1 MPDIQSTFQAVTT
14 KRELAERLGS
24 SLKMLA
30 YYLYKLPPEQQYKK
44 YDIPKR
50 TGGTREIYAPISG
63 IKQIQKRLSHIL
75 QNYQPA
81 KFCVHGYVKERS
93 IKTNAYIHRRK
104 RIVINLDLKDFF
116 PSINF

>member
-1 MPDIQSTFQAVTT
+1 
-14 KRELAERLGS
+14 
-24 SLKMLA
+24 MLA

-75 QNYQPA
+75 QPMLI
-81 KFCVHGYVKERS
+81 FIEESELSS
-93 IKTNAYIHRRK
+93 IWI
-104 RIVINLDLKDFF
+104 
-116 PSINF
+116 